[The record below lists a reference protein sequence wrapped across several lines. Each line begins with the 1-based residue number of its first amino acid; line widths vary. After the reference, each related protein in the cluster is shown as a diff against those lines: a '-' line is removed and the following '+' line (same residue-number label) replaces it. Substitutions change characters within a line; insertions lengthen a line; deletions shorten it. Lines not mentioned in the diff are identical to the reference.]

1 MTSSRPRPLSFLH
14 FCGGVFLYLVAPPRT
29 SNALKHSFD
38 ARHDPRQLIGPV
50 GMPFGFLAGGEF
62 SLTVENFSLVSKI
75 DQTKNLV
82 EAGFW
87 LQRFPNEASFQ
98 HFMNEIQEKENGCVF
113 EYFRDDDPNDE
124 IFDQVGKIEAAQ
136 PEGLFLS
143 MKDKTKWG
151 KSTLQY
157 TFKPGEE
164 GLYFLV
170 YQVCHSSDNSIR
182 AMSTF
187 HLDFHFVNF
196 DSSGQESYLT
206 AGEIHLPLLYTLSAT
221 SFTICAILWQWNL
234 QRIRKGLPAII
245 RTKEEQAFES
255 AGRPT
260 IYAIHPIMG
269 LLLWVKSLTVWAE
282 AFRFHTIKI
291 TGHAEAWSILYYT
304 LYFFRGTFLF
314 TVILL
319 IGTGWSFVKG
329 VLQKRDKQFIFLV
342 LFLQMLNQLAL
353 IVLSH
358 ETEGERRFGN
368 WNAVLHLV
376 DIICCC
382 SVLLP
387 IVWQVNAMEA
397 SLQLQDDEDDQLSAE
412 NRASILEKLKLFRL
426 FYLLVIAY
434 IYATRILIYL
444 FATALDYQHLWLRYA
459 VVEMVTLVFYV
470 TVGLLFR
477 PRVEL
482 EYVTAPARQEEEG
495 VALIDQS
502 SSV

>member
-1 MTSSRPRPLSFLH
+1 MTAPRN
-14 FCGGVFLYLVAPPRT
+14 

-38 ARHDPRQLIGPV
+38 AHHDPRHLIGPV
-50 GMPFGFLAGGEF
+50 GMPFGFLVGGEF
-62 SLTVENFSLVSKI
+62 SLTVEDFNLVSKA
-75 DQTKNLV
+75 DQTKNIV

-87 LQRFPNEASFQ
+87 LQRFPNQASFQ

-113 EYFRDDDPNDE
+113 EYFRDEDLNDE
-124 IFDQVGKIEAAQ
+124 IFDQVGEIEAAQ

-143 MKDKTKWG
+143 LKDKAKWG
-151 KSTLQY
+151 KSTLRY

-170 YQVCHSSDNSIR
+170 YQVCYSTKKR
-182 AMSTF
+182 VRTMSTF
-187 HLDFHFVNF
+187 HLDFHFVNY
-196 DSSGQESYLT
+196 DSLGHESYLT
-206 AGEIHLPLLYTLSAT
+206 AGEMHLPLLFTVSAI
-221 SFTICAILWQWNL
+221 SFTICAFLWQWNL
-234 QRIRKGLPAII
+234 ERIRKGLPGII

-255 AGRPT
+255 VGRPT

-282 AFRFHTIKI
+282 AFRFHTIKV
-291 TGHAEAWSILYYT
+291 TGHAEAWSVLYYT

-329 VLQKRDKQFIFLV
+329 VLQKREKQFIFLV

-376 DIICCC
+376 DILCCC

-397 SLQLQDDEDDQLSAE
+397 SLQIQDEGDQLSAE
-412 NRASILEKLKLFRL
+412 NRASILDKLKLFRL

-444 FATALDYQHLWLRYA
+444 
-459 VVEMVTLVFYV
+459 
-470 TVGLLFR
+470 
-477 PRVEL
+477 
-482 EYVTAPARQEEEG
+482 
-495 VALIDQS
+495 
-502 SSV
+502 